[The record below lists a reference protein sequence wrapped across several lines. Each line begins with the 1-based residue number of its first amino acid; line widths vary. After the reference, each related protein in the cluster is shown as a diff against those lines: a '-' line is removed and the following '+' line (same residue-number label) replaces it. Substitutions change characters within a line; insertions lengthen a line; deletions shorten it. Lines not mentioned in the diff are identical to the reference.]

1 MQHFVYLWYDTTR
14 KMFYIG
20 QHSGTLNDQYTSSSR
35 WLSGEIRYRPKEF
48 KRRIIKMFSTKHEAQ
63 VYEGYLL
70 TLIKPD
76 KFGLKYYNLKHG
88 APKGTLPWNTGR
100 SNVYTQETL
109 EKMSNAKKGRISPTK
124 GKTNPLASNNGKKG
138 ALKLSKTVSGRRMA
152 IRPDGTRYWVYP
164 EVDCLENKEQST
176 NPRSITA

>member
-14 KMFYIG
+14 KMYYIG
-20 QHSGTLNDQYTSSSR
+20 QHSGKLNDLYTSSSR

-100 SNVYTQETL
+100 YNVYTQETL
-109 EKMSNAKKGRISPTK
+109 EKMSNAKKGRI
-124 GKTNPLASNNGKKG
+124 
-138 ALKLSKTVSGRRMA
+138 
-152 IRPDGTRYWVYP
+152 
-164 EVDCLENKEQST
+164 
-176 NPRSITA
+176 

>member
-14 KMFYIG
+14 KMYYIG
-20 QHSGTLNDQYTSSSR
+20 QHTGKLNDQYTSSSR

-48 KRRIIKMFSTKHEAQ
+48 KRRIIKTFITKHEAQ

-76 KFGLKYYNLKHG
+76 EFGLRYYNLKHG
-88 APKGTLPWNTGR
+88 APIGTLPWNTGK
-100 SNVYTQETL
+100 SNVYTMETL
-109 EKMSNAKKGRISPTK
+109 EKMSNAKKGKVSPTK
-124 GKTNPLASNNGKKG
+124 GKPNPYASTNGKKG

-152 IRPDGTRYWVYP
+152 IRPNGTRYWIYP